1 MICKVS
7 VALLR
12 NIVRKSI
19 VLFIL
24 CFIPAV
30 LKAQHTANSSTAYR
44 IEEVTDEAPDANIR
58 GGCDDSLSVALQQDD
73 ISTPC
78 WAVLRTTIH
87 WNTLKIAPSLAITG
101 QPAFTLLDNKP
112 SAFKFSVGG
121 LSGPVFVGG
130 DTAAAHGGLAAISG
144 YVQRRRWEWMYE
156 DGGGLGD
163 FQFHGAHFVGLNRG
177 TMRLAGQAAPRWT
190 WQGTV
195 TNTFGNDTLRAAA
208 PLDFRIIGESEG
220 PSIDTATYGSHS
232 GNVISGQEDARLQFQ
247 ASRRT
252 NWNISFGHTL
262 QRYVD
267 EDVTVQT
274 IRGRVDYLH
283 SLTPFAAFGVYG
295 GGGRQTGLAACSLGG
310 GGLLSAFQPARNIS
324 ANIAVGVSGA
334 SAECGKSVQFIG
346 DAMLSLRTSAR
357 TKFYVTANR
366 DLSDGIVEHTALLNS
381 GSVGIWHEFSSRVGV
396 RLTEAALYGTA
407 PKTHTSYTGSF
418 SEGAIS
424 LPLWGGFVQE
434 TTFRHFQVANT
445 PAGDRFNVLTFTL
458 WWALPR
464 TEGKFIAHR

>member
-1 MICKVS
+1 MIDKAS
-7 VALLR
+7 VMLLR
-12 NIVRKSI
+12 NMGCNVC
-19 VLFIL
+19 IL
-24 CFIPAV
+24 MTLCAAPIT
-30 LKAQHTANSSTAYR
+30 LQAQHAANSSTPYR
-44 IEEVTDEAPDANIR
+44 VEGVAEEAPDANIR

-73 ISTPC
+73 ITTPC
-78 WAVLRTTIH
+78 WAVLRTSIH
-87 WNTLKIAPSLAITG
+87 WNTLKVAPSLAITG
-101 QPAFTLLDNKP
+101 QPAFRLVDDKP
-112 SAFKFSVGG
+112 SSFRFTAGG

-130 DTAAAHGGLAAISG
+130 DTATAHGGLGAISG
-144 YVQRRRWEWMYE
+144 YVQRRRWQWMYE

-177 TMRLAGQAAPRWT
+177 TMRFAGQATPRWT

-208 PLDFRIIGESEG
+208 PLDFRIVGESEG

-232 GNVISGQEDARLQFQ
+232 GNVISGQEDARLQYQ
-247 ASRRT
+247 ATRRT
-252 NWNISFGHTL
+252 NWNVSFGHTL
-262 QRYVD
+262 QRYID

-274 IRGRVDYLH
+274 VRGRVDYLH
-283 SLTPFAAFGVYG
+283 SLTPSAVFGVYG
-295 GGGRQTGLAACSLGG
+295 GGARQTGLSACSLGG
-310 GGLLSAFQPARNIS
+310 GGLLGAFQPSRNIS

-357 TKFYVTANR
+357 TKFYVAANR
-366 DLSDGIVEHTALLNS
+366 DLSDGIVERTALLSS
-381 GSVGIWHEFSSRVGV
+381 GSVGVWHEFSSRIGV
-396 RLTEAALYGTA
+396 RLTEAGLYGTD

-424 LPLWGGFVQE
+424 LPVWGGLVQE

-458 WWALPR
+458 WWSPPR
-464 TEGKFIAHR
+464 AERRLVAHR